1 LFYCH
6 NILNMDDIIVLI
18 LTLIF
23 IIAGVFGQ
31 MKKRQ
36 TAANS
41 EPDLDSSSEK
51 TGNGNFWEHLKDEW
65 DEPEQENIQPAYQK
79 QPKYQNIRQD
89 YLFKAEDEG
98 KRSIPIITTKFEPLQ
113 VDKRASKGIKFS
125 LKKAVIYSEILH
137 RKYE

>member
-1 LFYCH
+1 
-6 NILNMDDIIVLI
+6 MDDIIVLI

-36 TAANS
+36 TAGS
-41 EPDLDSSSEK
+41 SDSDQDLSSEK
-51 TGNGNFWEHLKDEW
+51 TDNGNFWEHLRDEW
-65 DEPEQENIQPAYQK
+65 DEPEQELVQPAYQK
-79 QPKYQNIRQD
+79 RSQFQNLEKE

-98 KRSIPIITTKFEPLQ
+98 KRSITTKIKKSEPLQ
-113 VDKRASKGIKFS
+113 VNKRVSKTVKFP

>member
-1 LFYCH
+1 
-6 NILNMDDIIVLI
+6 MDDIIVLI

-36 TAANS
+36 TEANA
-41 EPDLDSSSEK
+41 EPDADSSAERPGS
-51 TGNGNFWEHLKDEW
+51 GNFWEHLQDEW
-65 DEPEQENIQPAYQK
+65 EEPDLKEAEPVNQK
-79 QPKYQNIRQD
+79 QPIIRNIEKD

-98 KRSIPIITTKFEPLQ
+98 KRTFTRSTKISAPLQ
-113 VDKRASKGIKFS
+113 VDKRVSKRKKFP
-125 LKKAVIYSEILH
+125 LKKAVIYSEILY

>member
-1 LFYCH
+1 
-6 NILNMDDIIVLI
+6 MDDIIVLI
-18 LTLIF
+18 LTVIF

-36 TAANS
+36 TEANAEP
-41 EPDLDSSSEK
+41 EPDSAAKRPDS
-51 TGNGNFWEHLKDEW
+51 GNFWDHLQDEW
-65 DEPEQENIQPAYQK
+65 EEPGQEEKAEPVLQK
-79 QPKYQNIRQD
+79 QPRFRNIEQN

-98 KRSIPIITTKFEPLQ
+98 KRIFTRNTTISKPIQ
-113 VDKRASKGIKFS
+113 VDKRTSRRKKFP

>member
-1 LFYCH
+1 
-6 NILNMDDIIVLI
+6 LNMDDIIVLI

-36 TAANS
+36 TEANA
-41 EPDLDSSSEK
+41 EPEPDSSSEK
-51 TGNGNFWEHLKDEW
+51 QGSGNFWDHLQDEW
-65 DEPEQENIQPAYQK
+65 EEPEPEKAEPVLQK
-79 QPKYQNIRQD
+79 QPRFRNIEQN

-98 KRSIPIITTKFEPLQ
+98 KRTFTRTTKISEPLQ
-113 VDKRASKGIKFS
+113 VDKRSSKRIKFP